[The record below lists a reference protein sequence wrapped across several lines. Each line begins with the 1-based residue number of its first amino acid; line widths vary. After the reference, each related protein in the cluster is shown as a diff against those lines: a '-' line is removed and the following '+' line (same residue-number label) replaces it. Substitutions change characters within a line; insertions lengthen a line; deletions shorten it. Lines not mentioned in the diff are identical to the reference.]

1 MERELRIAVGG
12 REVPMV
18 VRAGARATVADLVA
32 AIDRALPDAGPVGR
46 TAPVRL
52 WLRGRPLSR
61 TARLAE
67 LPLPAGSRIEVAARP
82 GEAGA
87 ETPGAVEVAVV
98 GGAGGVAATSF
109 RPGTGLTVGRSPEAD
124 LVLTDPEV
132 SRFHARLTTGP
143 DGAAELADAGS
154 RNGTAWRG
162 VRLDAPT
169 PVAPGDVFG
178 VGETVLTLRPVDPA
192 DAPVEPVDA
201 TGTIQYNR
209 PPRIA
214 VRAATPRLTVPR
226 RPEPPRTV
234 RFPLLAILLPVLLA
248 GVAYAIFPNAGYLLL
263 FMALSPLLLL
273 ANVFSDRRGGRREYR
288 LALAEYERQRTELT
302 ERLDRLAEEQGRT
315 RREELPDPGR
325 LLRTATGP
333 TRRLFERRPTDADF
347 LRLRVGLAS
356 TTVEAVLTGPGAE
369 FEATAEPLELPVV
382 AQSPVAVDLTVAGVL
397 GLAGPRP
404 GLLAT
409 VRAVLA
415 QLATLHAPHDVGVVL
430 LTGGDEAD
438 DWSWLSWLPHTLPH
452 TADLECDRMVATD
465 AEQARA
471 RLAGLRRIVDQR
483 RAERAATL
491 RAGAPAGRRLVLV
504 ADGARRLRGLPGLA
518 ELLADGPEVGVYA
531 ICLDALETELPGE
544 CRATVVV
551 TSGSGTRAVVRR
563 PEHPDLAGVLLDRL
577 DPPAAARLGY
587 ALAPLRVLGERW
599 GEGGGV
605 PETVRLLELAGL
617 GRTPGPA
624 RIQQRWAAEPAGRST
639 RVLLGVGPDG
649 PITVDLRR
657 DGPHALIAGTSGA
670 GKSELL
676 QTLVTGLALGNT
688 PDALSLVLVDYKGG
702 SAFAECAQLPHCVGM
717 VTDLDGHL
725 VNRALAALRAELRR
739 REALLAEAAAKDI
752 EDYWA
757 ITGGRLPRLVIV
769 IDEFASLVEE
779 VPEFVSGVVG
789 IGMRGR
795 SLGVHVVMA
804 TQRPAG
810 SVNAELRANLN
821 LRICL
826 RVTSAADSADVV
838 DVPDA
843 ARLSRHQPG
852 RAYLRAGH
860 SDLTLVQTARIG
872 WPRATATAE
881 PTSVAL
887 RPRRVR
893 ELGRVAPAAPPP
905 AAPPPAA
912 PPPAAPPPAAL
923 PPAAPP
929 PAAGHRPAPSSGA
942 TPPSGPSPVG
952 PAGPA
957 VPDQVET
964 DLTVLVTAIRQA
976 AEAAG
981 IRTPESPW
989 LPPLPELVV
998 DAELPGGTGGGALAA
1013 PIGLADHPEQ
1023 QAQRPYLLDLERTG
1037 PVLVAGM
1044 SRSGRST
1051 LLRALVVGLTR
1062 RTGPADLHLYL
1073 LDQGNRA
1080 LAPLAGL
1087 PHCGA
1092 YVDGDDGDRTAR
1104 VLALLDTEIGRRQ
1117 RLLASGGYAALAEQR
1132 AAVADTEALP
1142 YLVLILDRYETF
1154 VARYGETDGGR
1165 LVDLLDSLLRRGPA
1179 VGVVTVLATDRSGF
1193 THRLAGAVA
1202 TRLIL
1207 GHADPDDLA
1216 AYGINPREAPRSMP
1230 PGRAIG
1236 LPGNTMFQVALLDP
1250 DPDGTVQAAAVRR
1263 HVLATRSRW
1272 DGLPAEL
1279 LPQRVDPLP
1288 VTITAVEADAL
1299 RRGPRP
1305 TRPTVGTVGVGGDH
1319 LGPVDVDL
1327 AELGHTFLVAGA
1339 PGTGRS
1345 GALLALADSLLRRP
1359 EALPVV
1365 ALCPRPSPVQELAG
1379 RPGVAAVLV
1388 GPRADAE
1395 LAAVLAGLPGP
1406 VTVLVD
1412 DAELLAD
1419 GSAAHLLEDLAR
1431 QARDTGNLLLAA
1443 GTTDD
1448 LVQLRYRGWLARMC
1462 RAQAGLLLNPV
1473 SHVDGDLFEVKLPRS
1488 TCGAWP
1494 PGRGL
1499 LMVRRRASQLQIPLP
1514 ELAVHG

>member
-1 MERELRIAVGG
+1 VI
-12 REVPMV
+12 
-18 VRAGARATVADLVA
+18 
-32 AIDRALPDAGPVGR
+32 
-46 TAPVRL
+46 
-52 WLRGRPLSR
+52 
-61 TARLAE
+61 
-67 LPLPAGSRIEVAARP
+67 
-82 GEAGA
+82 
-87 ETPGAVEVAVV
+87 
-98 GGAGGVAATSF
+98 
-109 RPGTGLTVGRSPEAD
+109 
-124 LVLTDPEV
+124 
-132 SRFHARLTTGP
+132 
-143 DGAAELADAGS
+143 
-154 RNGTAWRG
+154 
-162 VRLDAPT
+162 
-169 PVAPGDVFG
+169 
-178 VGETVLTLRPVDPA
+178 
-192 DAPVEPVDA
+192 
-201 TGTIQYNR
+201 
-209 PPRIA
+209 
-214 VRAATPRLTVPR
+214 
-226 RPEPPRTV
+226 
-234 RFPLLAILLPVLLA
+234 
-248 GVAYAIFPNAGYLLL
+248 
-263 FMALSPLLLL
+263 
-273 ANVFSDRRGGRREYR
+273 
-288 LALAEYERQRTELT
+288 
-302 ERLDRLAEEQGRT
+302 
-315 RREELPDPGR
+315 
-325 LLRTATGP
+325 
-333 TRRLFERRPTDADF
+333 
-347 LRLRVGLAS
+347 
-356 TTVEAVLTGPGAE
+356 
-369 FEATAEPLELPVV
+369 
-382 AQSPVAVDLTVAGVL
+382 
-397 GLAGPRP
+397 
-404 GLLAT
+404 
-409 VRAVLA
+409 
-415 QLATLHAPHDVGVVL
+415 
-430 LTGGDEAD
+430 
-438 DWSWLSWLPHTLPH
+438 
-452 TADLECDRMVATD
+452 
-465 AEQARA
+465 
-471 RLAGLRRIVDQR
+471 
-483 RAERAATL
+483 
-491 RAGAPAGRRLVLV
+491 
-504 ADGARRLRGLPGLA
+504 
-518 ELLADGPEVGVYA
+518 
-531 ICLDALETELPGE
+531 
-544 CRATVVV
+544 
-551 TSGSGTRAVVRR
+551 
-563 PEHPDLAGVLLDRL
+563 
-577 DPPAAARLGY
+577 
-587 ALAPLRVLGERW
+587 
-599 GEGGGV
+599 
-605 PETVRLLELAGL
+605 
-617 GRTPGPA
+617 
-624 RIQQRWAAEPAGRST
+624 
-639 RVLLGVGPDG
+639 
-649 PITVDLRR
+649 
-657 DGPHALIAGTSGA
+657 GPHALIAGTSGA

-725 VNRALAALRAELRR
+725 VNRALSALRAELRR
-739 REALLAEAAAKDI
+739 REALLAEASAKDI

-872 WPRATATAE
+872 WPRVAATAE
-881 PTSVAL
+881 PTSVTL

-893 ELGRVAPAAPPP
+893 DLGRGPVPVAEAPAVP
-905 AAPPPAA
+905 
-912 PPPAAPPPAAL
+912 
-923 PPAAPP
+923 
-929 PAAGHRPAPSSGA
+929 HRPAPADGA
-942 TPPSGPSPVG
+942 TPPLV

-957 VPDQVET
+957 APEQVET
-964 DLTVLVTAIRQA
+964 DLTVLVAAIRGA

-998 DAELPGGTGGGALAA
+998 DAELAWGTGGGALAA
-1013 PIGLADHPEQ
+1013 PVGLADHPEQ

-1044 SRSGRST
+1044 ARSGRST

-1092 YVDGDDGDRTAR
+1092 YVDGDDSDRTTR
-1104 VLALLDTEIGRRQ
+1104 VLTLLDAEIGRRQ

-1207 GHADPDDLA
+1207 AHADPDDLS
-1216 AYGINPREAPRSMP
+1216 AYGINPREAPRTMP

-1236 LPGNTMFQVALLDP
+1236 LPGNTMFQVALQDP
-1250 DPDGTVQAAAVRR
+1250 DPDGTVQAAAVQR
-1263 HVLATRSRW
+1263 HVAATRSRW

-1288 VTITAVEADAL
+1288 VTITAAEADAL
-1299 RRGPRP
+1299 RRGPLP

-1359 EALPVV
+1359 DALPVV

-1395 LAAVLAGLPGP
+1395 LAAVLADLPGP

-1499 LMVRRRASQLQIPLP
+1499 LMLRRRASQLQIPLP
-1514 ELAVHG
+1514 ELAVRG

>member
-1 MERELRIAVGG
+1 MEREIRIAVGG
-12 REVPMV
+12 REVPVV

-32 AIDRALPDAGPVGR
+32 AIDRVLPDAGPGPV
-46 TAPVRL
+46 APVRL
-52 WLRGRPLSR
+52 WFRGRPLSR

-67 LPLPAGSRIEVAARP
+67 LPLPAGSRIEVATRP
-82 GEAGA
+82 GDTGP
-87 ETPGAVEVAVV
+87 ETVGAVEVAVV

-109 RPGTGLTVGRSPEAD
+109 RSGSDLTVGRSPEAD
-124 LVLTDPEV
+124 LVLADPEV
-132 SRFHARLTTGP
+132 SRVHARLATGA
-143 DGAAELADAGS
+143 DGAAELTDAGS

-201 TGTIQYNR
+201 TGTIRYNR

-214 VRAATPRLTVPR
+214 VRVDTPRLTVPR

-234 RFPLLAILLPVLLA
+234 RFPMLAILLPVLLA

-273 ANVFSDRRGGRREYR
+273 ANVFSDRRGGRKEYR
-288 LALAEYERQRTELT
+288 QALADYERQRTELT

-333 TRRLFERRPTDADF
+333 TRRLFERRPADVDF

-356 TTVEAVLTGPGAE
+356 TLVEATLTGPGAE
-369 FEATAEPLELPVV
+369 LDSTAEPLALPAV

-438 DWSWLSWLPHTLPH
+438 DWAWLSWLPHTLPH

-551 TSGSGTRAVVRR
+551 NSGSGTRAVVRR
-563 PEHPDLAGVLLDRL
+563 PEHPDVDGVLLDRL
-577 DPPAAARLGY
+577 DAGGAARVGY

-624 RIQQRWAAEPAGRST
+624 QIRQRWAAEPAGRST
-639 RVLLGVGPDG
+639 RLLLGVGPDG

-872 WPRATATAE
+872 WPRAAATAE
-881 PTSVAL
+881 PTSVTL

-893 ELGRVAPAAPPP
+893 DLGRGPVPAAEPTAAPPGP
-905 AAPPPAA
+905 ATAD
-912 PPPAAPPPAAL
+912 
-923 PPAAPP
+923 
-929 PAAGHRPAPSSGA
+929 GA
-942 TPPSGPSPVG
+942 TPPAGSPAPG
-952 PAGPA
+952 AT

-964 DLTVLVTAIRQA
+964 DLTVLVAAIREA

-981 IRTPESPW
+981 IRTPDSPW

-998 DAELPGGTGGGALAA
+998 DAELAGGTGGGALAA

-1044 SRSGRST
+1044 ARSGRST
-1051 LLRALVVGLTR
+1051 LLRSLVVGLTR

-1080 LAPLAGL
+1080 LAPLSGL

-1092 YVDGDDGDRTAR
+1092 YVDGDDSDRTAR
-1104 VLALLDTEIGRRQ
+1104 VLTLLDAEIGRRQ

-1142 YLVLILDRYETF
+1142 YLVLVLDRYETF

-1207 GHADPDDLA
+1207 AHAEPDDLS
-1216 AYGINPREAPRSMP
+1216 AYGINPREAPRTMP

-1250 DPDGTVQAAAVRR
+1250 DPDGTVQAAAVQR
-1263 HVLATRSRW
+1263 HVAASRSRW

-1288 VTITAVEADAL
+1288 VAISAAEADAL
-1299 RRGPRP
+1299 RQGPLP

-1327 AELGHTFLVAGA
+1327 AALGHTFLVAGA

-1379 RPGVAAVLV
+1379 RPGVAAVLT

-1395 LAAVLAGLPGP
+1395 LAAVLAELAGP

-1499 LMVRRRASQLQIPLP
+1499 LMLRRRASQLQIPLP
-1514 ELAVHG
+1514 ELAVRG

>member
-1 MERELRIAVGG
+1 MEREIRIAVGG

-32 AIDRALPDAGPVGR
+32 AIDRALPDAGAGPV
-46 TAPVRL
+46 APVRL

-61 TARLAE
+61 TARLAD

-82 GEAGA
+82 GDTGSE
-87 ETPGAVEVAVV
+87 PVGAVELAVV

-109 RPGTGLTVGRSPEAD
+109 RSGSDLTVGRSPEAD

-132 SRFHARLTTGP
+132 SRVHARLTTGA
-143 DGAAELADAGS
+143 DGAAELTDAGS

-192 DAPVEPVDA
+192 DAPVAPVDA
-201 TGTIQYNR
+201 TGTIRYNR

-214 VRAATPRLTVPR
+214 VRVDTPRLTVPR

-273 ANVFSDRRGGRREYR
+273 ANVFSDRRGGRKEYR
-288 LALAEYERQRTELT
+288 QALADYERQRTELA

-325 LLRTATGP
+325 LLRTATAP
-333 TRRLFERRPTDADF
+333 TRRLFERRPTDVDF
-347 LRLRVGLAS
+347 LRLRVGLAA
-356 TTVEAVLTGPGAE
+356 TLVEATLTGPGAE
-369 FEATAEPLELPVV
+369 LDSTAEPLALPAV

-415 QLATLHAPHDVGVVL
+415 QIATLHAPHDLGVVL

-438 DWSWLSWLPHTLPH
+438 DWAWLSWLPHTLPH

-551 TSGSGTRAVVRR
+551 NSGSGTRAVVRR
-563 PEHPDLAGVLLDRL
+563 PEHPDVDGVLLDRL
-577 DPPAAARLGY
+577 DAGGAARVGY

-624 RIQQRWAAEPAGRST
+624 QIRQRWAAEPAGRST
-639 RVLLGVGPDG
+639 RLLLGVGPDG

-872 WPRATATAE
+872 WPRAAATAE

-893 ELGRVAPAAPPP
+893 DLGRGPVPAAEPP
-905 AAPPPAA
+905 AGPH
-912 PPPAAPPPAAL
+912 
-923 PPAAPP
+923 
-929 PAAGHRPAPSSGA
+929 GPAPVDGA
-942 TPPSGPSPVG
+942 TPPAGSPAPG
-952 PAGPA
+952 AT

-964 DLTVLVTAIRQA
+964 DLTVLVAAIREA

-981 IRTPESPW
+981 IRTPDSPW

-1044 SRSGRST
+1044 ARSGRST

-1062 RTGPADLHLYL
+1062 RSGPADLHLYL

-1080 LAPLAGL
+1080 LAPLSGL

-1092 YVDGDDGDRTAR
+1092 YVDGDDSDRTTR
-1104 VLALLDTEIGRRQ
+1104 VLTLLDAEIGRRQ

-1142 YLVLILDRYETF
+1142 YLVLVLDRYETF

-1207 GHADPDDLA
+1207 AHADPDDLS
-1216 AYGINPREAPRSMP
+1216 AYGINPREAPRTMP

-1250 DPDGTVQAAAVRR
+1250 DPDGTVQAAAAQR
-1263 HVLATRSRW
+1263 HVAATRSRW
-1272 DGLPAEL
+1272 DGLPVEL

-1288 VTITAVEADAL
+1288 VTITAAEVDAL
-1299 RRGPRP
+1299 RRGPLP

-1379 RPGVAAVLV
+1379 RPGVAAVLT
-1388 GPRADAE
+1388 GARADAE
-1395 LAAVLAGLPGP
+1395 LAAVLADLPGP

-1499 LMVRRRASQLQIPLP
+1499 LMLRRRASQLQIPLP
-1514 ELAVHG
+1514 ELAVRG